1 MGKSRK
7 VRIETKEYQKS
18 IEIFYKL
25 LSTLGYKETSVIHGK
40 HCVEDFL
47 SYMEQRGIVEVGM
60 VRAEELEKY
69 RLFLN
74 DRPNRTKGGKIH
86 PKTVHHHIRYLGL
99 FFDMQLQQGNII
111 LNPFDSFEYRCPP
124 GNDKER
130 VVLSQEEIKH
140 LYSVAVNHYERAV
153 LSLAY
158 GCGLRAGEMERL
170 NLEDVNYKTGM
181 LLVKSGKGGKR
192 RVIPMAHS
200 VLGELESYHYEQRV
214 YLDTYESRAFLLNLK
229 QRRFREHNGNYLL
242 KALSRR
248 TGNGEIIKKSITLHV
263 LRHSIATHFIE
274 QGMSIEKV
282 RDFLGHSHIETTEI
296 YTHIAAVQLK
306 RLLT

>member
-7 VRIETKEYQKS
+7 VRVETKAYQKS
-18 IEIFYKL
+18 VDNFYKL
-25 LSTLGYKETSVIHGK
+25 LSTLGYKEASTTHGK

-47 SYMEQRGIVEVGM
+47 GYLEQRGMVEMGGVS
-60 VRAEELEKY
+60 AEELEKY

-74 DRPNRTKGGKIH
+74 ERPNRTKGGKIN
-86 PKTVHHHIRYLGL
+86 PKTVHHHIRYLGH
-99 FFDMQLQQGNII
+99 FFDMQLRQGHISV
-111 LNPFDSFEYRCPP
+111 NPFDSFEYHCPQ
-124 GNDKER
+124 GNDRER
-130 VVLSQEEIKH
+130 VVLSQEEIKQ
-140 LYSVAVNHYERAV
+140 LYGVAGNHYERAV
-153 LSLAY
+153 LALAY

-181 LLVKSGKGGKR
+181 LLVKTGKGGKR
-192 RVIPMAHS
+192 RVVPMARAVS
-200 VLGELESYHYEQRV
+200 GELENYHYEERV
-214 YLDTYESRAFLLNLK
+214 YEDSYESRAFLLNQK

-248 TGNGEIIKKSITLHV
+248 TGNEEIIKKSITLHV

-274 QGMSIEKV
+274 QGMSLEKV

-296 YTHIAAVQLK
+296 YTHIASGLLK